1 MEDDYGAWGCLVFF
15 IVIAVALWW
24 FVTPLA
30 GEDWP
35 ALAARVLPEANVDDA
50 IENLKSWNLHLLA
63 RIPPGGFLGS
73 DVLFVEPPQ
82 HAGSFMLPVPGADEG
97 A

>member
-1 MEDDYGAWGCLVFF
+1 MKGMTMTLSEQRR
-15 IVIAVALWW
+15 

-35 ALAARVLPEANVDDA
+35 ALAARVLPDEKVEDA
-50 IENLKSWNLHLLA
+50 IESLKSWNLHLLA
-63 RIPPGGFLGS
+63 RVPPGGFLGA
-73 DVLFVEPPQ
+73 DVLFIEPPK
-82 HAGSFMLPVPGADEG
+82 HAGSFMLPVPGENNEG